1 MSSGPPS
8 ALPLIC
14 RMTRLTRV
22 GVKVIVLNLF
32 VSTGLDEPDGSKPSF
47 FLNAIGKTDRS
58 NSALRTESVVSNPSG
73 VLSGPMEDLQVNFRL
88 A

>member
-8 ALPLIC
+8 ASPLIR
-14 RMTRLTRV
+14 RMTRLTRA

-32 VSTGLDEPDGSKPSF
+32 VTTGLDEPDGSKPTF
-47 FLNAIGKTDRS
+47 FVNAVEKTNRS
-58 NSALRTESVVSNPSG
+58 NWALRTESVVSDPSE
-73 VLSGPMEDLQVNFRL
+73 VHSGPIEDLQVNLRL